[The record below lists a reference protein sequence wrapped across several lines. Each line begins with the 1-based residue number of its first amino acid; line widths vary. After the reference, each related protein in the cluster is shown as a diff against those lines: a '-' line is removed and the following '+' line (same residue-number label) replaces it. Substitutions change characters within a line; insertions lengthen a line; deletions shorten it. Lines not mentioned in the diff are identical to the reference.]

1 MARNKSRKSK
11 IFIVTLIAVAVYCVI
26 SITVMQ
32 IDIAKR
38 EKALAA
44 IQNELV
50 EEQYRNKSM
59 RSVLDAGNDMD
70 YILRMAR
77 EKLGFIFPDERVFV
91 DPNRS

>member
-1 MARNKSRKSK
+1 MKRKKSKKSK
-11 IFIVTLIAVAVYCVI
+11 IFIVALVAFAVYCGV

-38 EKALAA
+38 EKALVAA
-44 IQNELV
+44 QEELA

-59 RSVLDAGNDMD
+59 RSILDAGHDMD
-70 YILRMAR
+70 YVLRMAR
-77 EKLGFIFPDERVFV
+77 EKLGFVFPDERVFV